1 MTSRRLPCLISALLF
16 ASGASAQTGDAS
28 VRALGAPPVHRSG
41 QAGSSPLVLHASGD
55 LVVAA
60 EGVLRASPE
69 GETRWHHRDPTVVD
83 VGTTPDGAIYGL
95 ALAQPDRRAGRVTL
109 TRHRPDGSVEW
120 RHTFRE
126 RHDPFSIPQ
135 VEGAPDGGVLV
146 CRAKASRSRVV
157 PVLDKLDARGR
168 VVWSRTLAS
177 AGQCHALDADGPWI
191 AWAGARATGGT
202 WSAQVERLEAAS
214 GRVSWAST
222 FESYPLV
229 AEIALDPDGAVT
241 VLGEFAD
248 RVDLLPGPRTQL
260 AEGHGYTTFV
270 TRFDAKGDA
279 DWAWGS
285 DRSEQGA
292 ALLRRGTET
301 ILIGNGYATH
311 FDAEGNVVQRETF
324 GYPVRDGLR
333 SIPFLSVSAAT
344 LDARGAVVIVG
355 GLPEPEAIA
364 FASYYLW
371 SSEPYDGPRGAV
383 LMRPGW

>member
-1 MTSRRLPCLISALLF
+1 MTLRWLLCLIYALVFSSSAL
-16 ASGASAQTGDAS
+16 AQTGDAS
-28 VRALGAPPVHRSG
+28 VRALGASPVHRSS

-55 LVVAA
+55 LVMAA
-60 EGVLRASPE
+60 EGVLRASSE

-83 VGTTPDGAIYGL
+83 VGTTPDGGIYGL
-95 ALAQPDRRAGRVTL
+95 ALAQPDLRPGRVTL

-120 RHTFRE
+120 RHAFRE
-126 RHDPFSIPQ
+126 RNDPYSTPQ
-135 VEGAPDGGVLV
+135 VEGAHDGGVLV
-146 CRAKASRSRVV
+146 CRAKVSGSRVV

-177 AGQCHALDADGPWI
+177 AGQCHALDAEGEWI

-202 WSAQVERLEAAS
+202 WLAQVERLDATS
-214 GRVSWAST
+214 GHVSWAST
-222 FESYPLV
+222 FESYPIV
-229 AEIALDPDGAVT
+229 QEIALDADGAVT
-241 VLGEFAD
+241 VLGEFPN

-260 AEGHGYTTFV
+260 AEGRGYTTFV

-279 DWAWGS
+279 DWAWAS
-285 DRSEQGA
+285 DRTEQGA

-301 ILIGNGYATH
+301 ILIGKGYATH

-355 GLPEPEAIA
+355 GLPEPEAIG